1 MYASVTEE
9 LGPFNTIPYRKACML
24 EVMRVLAG
32 FESSWDWNAGTDTS
46 RISKDTPE
54 NTEAGAWQVSA
65 DSLAFGQDLKDL
77 VMREVGTLNG
87 IEFQKAMK
95 ANHPLAMEYVAR
107 LMRHTMRHNG
117 PLFKDRSKFTGKLR
131 EKEQSIYP
139 WLSREAAEEFQA
151 FLKPKRLVRP
161 RTERISRRS
170 GGSSGVSAKRRSRA
184 RTSKQRS

>member
-1 MYASVTEE
+1 
-9 LGPFNTIPYRKACML
+9 ML

-32 FESSWDWNAGTDTS
+32 FESSWKWNEGIDATRVAADTS
-46 RISKDTPE
+46 QNSET
-54 NTEAGAWQVSA
+54 GAWQVSA
-65 DSLAFGQDLKDL
+65 DSVAFGQDLKDL

-117 PLFKDRSKFTGKLR
+117 PLFKDRSKFKGELR

-139 WLSREAAEEFQA
+139 WLSREAVAEFQA
-151 FLKPKRLVRP
+151 FLRP
-161 RTERISRRS
+161 RQAIRPKTR
-170 GGSSGVSAKRRSRA
+170 
-184 RTSKQRS
+184 RTSQRMKR